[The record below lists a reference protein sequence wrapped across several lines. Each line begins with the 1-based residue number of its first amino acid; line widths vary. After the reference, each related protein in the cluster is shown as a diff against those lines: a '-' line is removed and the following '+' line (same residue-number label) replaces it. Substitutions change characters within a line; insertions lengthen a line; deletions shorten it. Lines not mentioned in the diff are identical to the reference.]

1 MIFVMRSRW
10 IVSLA
15 LFFATAPV
23 AVIGHGVGTSFE
35 RQTDEFF
42 VDIGF
47 DRDFQVGEET
57 LIDFSLFSVKKGK
70 VEDLASFTKLT
81 YSIHSG
87 STVLATRAITKPE
100 FGKVFETI
108 TPKKRGNWVLTV
120 DFSNSDASIF
130 TTSFDIEIIPSAK
143 VQESAPSNTP
153 IFFVIIG
160 CILAAAY
167 FLFRRHSS
175 L

>member
-1 MIFVMRSRW
+1 MKTRW
-10 IVSLA
+10 IMSLA
-15 LFFATAPV
+15 LVILTLPV
-23 AVIGHGVGTSFE
+23 VASGHGVGTSFE

-70 VEDLASFTKLT
+70 VEDLASFTKLI

-87 STVLATRAITKPE
+87 STILASREITKPE
-100 FGKVFETI
+100 FGKVFETV

-120 DFSNSDASIF
+120 DFINDDASVYA
-130 TTSFDIEIIPSAK
+130 TSFDMDIIPSAK
-143 VQESAPSNTP
+143 AQPIAASNTP
-153 IFFVIIG
+153 LFVIIIA
-160 CILAAAY
+160 CIATAAY
-167 FLFRRHSS
+167 FVFRRPSS